1 MNTDTGVRPT
11 LPSPILPRP
20 TRRRGAP
27 SLLVLIAR
35 LVAISLALWAVQT
48 IAEPAATAGSV
59 ASAGRSALACAGPSR
74 PIGRL
79 GAAVHGPGARSPVA
93 ADPPPAGAVTGVDLS
108 HWDGTVPYARLRDAG
123 HRFVI
128 AKASQGT
135 SFRDPAFA
143 RHVAGARA
151 AGLDIGAY
159 HFFDYRVDGRAQAD
173 LLLATV
179 AAAGLGEGSLPV
191 VIDVEC
197 FAPFG
202 SVPVIDAVARFE
214 AMVARLY
221 ARTGRLPMVYTSRS
235 MWSRVMGGDPRFG
248 DLPLWV
254 ACWGCARP
262 LVPAGWSDHVV
273 WQTGAVALPGRG
285 RRLDGN
291 VVLGGETAL
300 ARLRGRAVRLED
312 GPAVAARPALVDLGS
327 LGGASVRWRVGGGAW
342 SEWQDRGLP
351 LTVTMPETAG
361 PALLRVQGRDARGT
375 LGPVARL
382 EVQVEALPPDPQLAV
397 TSVRTGGRVM
407 RGGLPTADV
416 ALRVEPPPSDDG
428 AAWLRTTC
436 RAWDGRRWT
445 RGEVSVGS
453 TATVRVGTRWC
464 RIRVRPTVAVAG
476 AASAAWGS
484 RIAVIDAVPSER
496 VHLTGP
502 WTARGAPGAIGGA
515 VLAAEDPGAA
525 VEVAVR
531 GRAVA
536 IVGPRGE
543 GWAPLGVAVDDGPIE
558 RVEPVGGGPG
568 GSVVWWS
575 STLEGGQH
583 RIRVVVLEPD
593 GEGDAA
599 RPAAIDGVLVVQVRR
614 TGG

>member
-1 MNTDTGVRPT
+1 MNTDAGVRPILLT
-11 LPSPILPRP
+11 PI
-20 TRRRGAP
+20 RRRSAP

-35 LVAISLALWAVQT
+35 LVAITLALWAVQT
-48 IAEPAATAGSV
+48 VAEPAATAGSE
-59 ASAGRSALACAGPSR
+59 ASAGGSAQACAGPSR
-74 PIGRL
+74 PTARPGS
-79 GAAVHGPGARSPVA
+79 AVPGAGARPPLA
-93 ADPPPAGAVTGVDLS
+93 ADPPPIGALTGVDLS
-108 HWDGTVPYARLRDAG
+108 HWDGVVPYPRLRQAG

-135 SFRDPAFA
+135 TFRDPAFV
-143 RHVAGARA
+143 RHVAGARS
-151 AGLDIGAY
+151 AGLDTGAY

-202 SVPVIDAVARFE
+202 SVPVVDAVARFE

-262 LVPAGWSDHVV
+262 LVPTGWTDHLV
-273 WQTGAVALPGRG
+273 WQTGAIALPGRT
-285 RRLDGN
+285 RRFDGN
-291 VVLGGETAL
+291 VMLGGEAAL
-300 ARLRGRAVRLED
+300 AELRGRAPRLD
-312 GPAVAARPALVDLGS
+312 AGPAIAGRPASLDLGS
-327 LGGASVRWRVGGGAW
+327 LGGDAVRWRVGGGAW
-342 SEWQDRGLP
+342 SDWQDRAIP
-351 LTVTMPETAG
+351 LAVTMPDTAG
-361 PALLRVQGRDARGT
+361 PALLRVQVRDARGT
-375 LGPVARL
+375 LGPVVRL
-382 EVQVEALPPDPQLAV
+382 EVQVEAVPPDPQLTV
-397 TSVRTGGRVM
+397 TEVRTGGRVM

-416 ALRVEPPPSDDG
+416 TLRVEPPPSDAG

-445 RGEVSVGS
+445 RGEVTVGS
-453 TATVRVGTRWC
+453 AATMRVGDRWC
-464 RIRVRPTVAVAG
+464 RIRVRPTASVAG
-476 AASAAWGS
+476 AASPAWESRVAVTDAA
-484 RIAVIDAVPSER
+484 PSER
-496 VHLTGP
+496 VRVIGG
-502 WTARGAPGAIGGA
+502 WTAEAAPGAIGGS
-515 VLAAEDPGAA
+515 VLVADAPGAA
-525 VEVAVR
+525 LEVVVR

-543 GWAPLGVAVDDGPIE
+543 GWAPLGVAIDDGPIE

-575 STLEGGQH
+575 RTLEAGRH
-583 RIRVVVLEPD
+583 AVRVVVLAPD
-593 GEGDAA
+593 GEADAA

-614 TGG
+614 IGR

>member
-1 MNTDTGVRPT
+1 M
-11 LPSPILPRP
+11 
-20 TRRRGAP
+20 
-27 SLLVLIAR
+27 
-35 LVAISLALWAVQT
+35 
-48 IAEPAATAGSV
+48 
-59 ASAGRSALACAGPSR
+59 
-74 PIGRL
+74 
-79 GAAVHGPGARSPVA
+79 
-93 ADPPPAGAVTGVDLS
+93 TGVDLS
-108 HWDGTVPYARLRDAG
+108 HWDGVVPYGRLREAG

-128 AKASQGT
+128 AKASQGV
-135 SFRDPAFA
+135 SLRDPAFA

-151 AGLDIGAY
+151 AGLDTGAY

-202 SVPVIDAVARFE
+202 SVPVVDAVARFE

-235 MWSRVMGGDPRFG
+235 MWSRVTGGDPRFG

-262 LVPAGWSDHVV
+262 LVPAGWTDHVV
-273 WQTGAVALPGRG
+273 WQTGAVALPGRS

-300 ARLRGRAVRLED
+300 AGLRGRSPRLD
-312 GPAVAARPALVDLGS
+312 ARSVVAGRPALVDLGS
-327 LGGASVRWRVGGGAW
+327 LDGDAVRWRVGGGGW
-342 SEWQDRGLP
+342 SDWQDRAVP
-351 LTVTMPETAG
+351 LLVTMPDTAG

-375 LGPVARL
+375 LGPVVRL
-382 EVQVEALPPDPQLAV
+382 EVQVDDLPPDPQLTV
-397 TSVRTGGRVM
+397 TEVRTGGRVM

-416 ALRVEPPPSDDG
+416 ALRVEPPPSDAG
-428 AAWLRTTC
+428 AVWLRTTC
-436 RAWDGRRWT
+436 RTWDGRRWT
-445 RGEVSVGS
+445 QGEAGGGPA
-453 TATVRVGTRWC
+453 ATLRLGTRWC
-464 RIRVRPTVAVAG
+464 RIRVRPTADVAG
-476 AASAAWGS
+476 ASSTAWGA
-484 RIAVIDAVPSER
+484 RVAVTDAAPSER
-496 VHLTGP
+496 VRVTGR
-502 WTARGAPGAIGGA
+502 WTAGAAPGAIGGS
-515 VLAAEDPGAA
+515 VLIADAPGAA
-525 VEVAVR
+525 LEVIVR

-543 GWAPLGVAVDDGPIE
+543 GWAPLGVAVDDGPVE

-575 STLEGGQH
+575 RTLEGGPH

-593 GEGDAA
+593 GEGAGA
-599 RPAAIDGVLVVQVRR
+599 VPAAIDGMLAVQVRR
-614 TGG
+614 IGGP